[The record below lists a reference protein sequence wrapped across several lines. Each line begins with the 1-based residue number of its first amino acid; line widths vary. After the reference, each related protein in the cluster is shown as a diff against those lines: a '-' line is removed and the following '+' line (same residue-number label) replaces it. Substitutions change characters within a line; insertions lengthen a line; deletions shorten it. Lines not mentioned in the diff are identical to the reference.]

1 MLQTLGECSETV
13 LALLGDEFSAQVDHV
28 VLENPLD
35 APFQAVLQP
44 DQRKFLHAVEQ
55 RQWNRATPDQ
65 TRLILDNERL
75 DARCTHLQQTD
86 RQGVLEID
94 LRRLWCRALAEAGA
108 TVIGQAFQVQ
118 AVIQLR
124 QHFGLAGTGH
134 PARQHETALLDSLI
148 NGIQQEMAH
157 RLVAADDPR
166 VLDAH
171 LVLQPLLD
179 DLRAQ
184 AATEAVQV
192 TLRVGTG
199 EIGPGLQT
207 LGLGLAGHQLMAQLD
222 SGFLP
227 VLLVTGADLLPLDI
241 IHQRQID
248 HAGKRALVEFHG
260 RTGIHHRGAV
270 EEQRAKIFGI
280 AAHQRT
286 STAWLR
292 APTSWPIGSRARP
305 SSAQTV
311 RNSASPSGATATSK
325 PPLVCGSQSS
335 CLWRSSSVAMRSP

>member
-1 MLQTLGECSETV
+1 MV
-13 LALLGDEFSAQVDHV
+13 
-28 VLENPLD
+28 
-35 APFQAVLQP
+35 
-44 DQRKFLHAVEQ
+44 
-55 RQWNRATPDQ
+55 
-65 TRLILDNERL
+65 
-75 DARCTHLQQTD
+75 
-86 RQGVLEID
+86 
-94 LRRLWCRALAEAGA
+94 
-108 TVIGQAFQVQ
+108 GQAFQVQ
-118 AVIQLR
+118 AVFQLR

-134 PARQHETALLDSLI
+134 PAHQHETALLDSLI
-148 NGIQQEMAH
+148 NGVQQEVAH

-179 DLRAQ
+179 DLRTQ
-184 AATEAVQV
+184 TTTEAVQV
-192 TLRVGTG
+192 AVRMSLG
-199 EIGPGLQT
+199 EIGPGLKP
-207 LGLGLAGHQLMAQLD
+207 LRLGLAGHQLMAQLD
-222 SGFLP
+222 GGFLA
-227 VLLVTGADLLPLDI
+227 VLLVAGADLLPLDVA
-241 IHQRQID
+241 HQRQVD
-248 HAGKRALVEFHG
+248 HAGKSALVEFHR
-260 RTGIHHRGAV
+260 RTGIHHRGVV

-305 SSAQTV
+305 SSAQTA